1 MAVDTTKIRAF
12 QTGLVAVSGYGV
24 TNPTLP
30 TDATTALVGATYKE
44 IGAITSDGITDAA
57 SQETNDIYMWQGNA
71 LAASLIGQTE
81 QTFSF
86 AAMELNL
93 QTVSLAYPGSTI
105 TQTAYGLSIAQKPP
119 VRDLRTWIFHGIDG
133 TKIQRVVVP
142 LGQISERGEVV
153 WSSEDVTVWEW
164 TVKAFVDASGNL
176 AYRYIVDAS
185 LAA

>member
-1 MAVDTTKIRAF
+1 MPVDTTKIRAF

-30 TDATTALVGATYKE
+30 TDATTALNSAIYKE
-44 IGAITSDGITDAA
+44 IGAITSDGITDAN

-93 QTVSLAYPGSTI
+93 QTVGLAYPGSTI

-119 VRDLRTWIFHGIDG
+119 VRDVRTWVFHGVDG
-133 TKIQRVVVP
+133 TKIQRIVVP

-164 TVKAFVDASGNL
+164 TVKAFVDSSNNL
-176 AYRYIVDAS
+176 AYRYIVDSS